1 MEPYYLRLQIIAF
14 LSIFLLTGITASGN
28 SPENDN
34 YPPYEEKVVK
44 ERIKKLENTVVPPQ
58 YNSVVKSYILT
69 YTERRREAAQR
80 IIGRSVMYFPMFEQY
95 LRQHKLP
102 LDLKYLPIVESALNP
117 KAVSRVGAVGL
128 WQFMPGTARWIG
140 LEVSEQ
146 VDERVDPNASTNA
159 ALVYLAQLYDRF
171 GDWELAIAAYN
182 GGGGRV
188 SRAIKR
194 ARSKNF
200 WKIRRFLPRE
210 TRNYVPA
217 FIAAYYLMHHYED
230 HNILPEYPDLDL
242 QLTKSTKV
250 YNSYTFYQIA
260 QITGLPLDVIRELN
274 PAYVDNQVPQLDKG
288 AYLTLPTRVMPAF
301 QDFVDA
307 HRPDPQG
314 QGPLMSAPVFVTRP
328 AGERNADYIRSVY
341 TIRAGETMGMIAQRF
356 GCTIHQIRTW
366 NKLKTARVAPGQQL
380 IVYHPREYRRFRLT
394 EEVEAL
400 APLVTLSLSRVDLQS
415 PIWVRE
421 QKNFVTK
428 GGHLYYHLK
437 QPERVFELAGRLPD
451 IGIRDLLQLNGYKN
465 PMEEMKK
472 DTYVRIKKL

>member
-1 MEPYYLRLQIIAF
+1 MEPHYSRGP
-14 LSIFLLTGITASGN
+14 SISFLLFFLLIGTAALGA
-28 SPENDN
+28 SPENDK

-44 ERIKKLENTVVPPQ
+44 DRIEKLENEVVPPK

-69 YTERRREAAQR
+69 YTERKRESAQR
-80 IIGRSVMYFPMFEQY
+80 IVGRSVMYFPMFEQY

-117 KAVSRVGAVGL
+117 KAVSRVGATGL

-140 LEVSEQ
+140 LEISSQ
-146 VDERVDPNASTNA
+146 VDERIDPNASTNA

-194 ARSKNF
+194 ARSKDF
-200 WKIRRFLPRE
+200 WQIRRFLPRE

-230 HNILPEYPDLDL
+230 HNLNPEYPDLDL

-250 YNSYTFYQIA
+250 YDSYTFYQIA
-260 QITGLPLDVIRELN
+260 QITGLPLDIIQELN
-274 PAYVDNQVPQLDKG
+274 PAYSNNRIPQRDRG
-288 AYLTLPTRVMPAF
+288 AYLTLPARVMPAF
-301 QDFVDA
+301 RDFIDA

-328 AGERNADYIRSVY
+328 AGDRNADYIKSVY
-341 TIRAGETMGMIAQRF
+341 TIRSGETMGMVAQQF
-356 GCTIHQIRTW
+356 GCTIHQIRAW
-366 NKLKTARVAPGQQL
+366 NKLKSARVTPGQRL
-380 IVYHPREYRRFRLT
+380 IMYHPKEYRRFRATEAVAELT
-394 EEVEAL
+394 PL
-400 APLVTLSLSRVDLQS
+400 ATLSLNSVDQQS
-415 PIWVRE
+415 SIWVRE
-421 QKNFVTK
+421 HKNFVTK
-428 GGHLYYHLK
+428 GGHLYYRLRR
-437 QPERVFELAGRLPD
+437 PERVFELAGRLPD
-451 IGIRDLLQLNGYKN
+451 ISVRDLLQLNGYKN
-465 PMEEMKK
+465 PMELVKK